1 MATKS
6 YADSLFES
14 KLMIDGLKN
23 NKETLPAGIDE
34 TFINN
39 IERIKDEVQKLNS
52 EQEKLK
58 ADLKSKTKVLEE
70 SHKLLQQQYAEAK
83 KRIKLDIPQTQWREY
98 GIEDK
103 K

>member
-6 YADSLFES
+6 YADSLFEA
-14 KLMIDGLKN
+14 KMMVDGLKN
-23 NKETLPAGIDE
+23 NQGNLPAGIDE
-34 TFINN
+34 AFINN
-39 IERIKDEVQKLNS
+39 LEKLREEVQKLNS

-58 ADLKSKTKVLEE
+58 ADLKSKTKVLED
-70 SHKLLQQQYAEAK
+70 SHKQLSQQYADAK
-83 KRIKLDIPQTQWREY
+83 KRIKIDVPQTQWREY

>member
-6 YADSLFES
+6 YADSLFDA
-14 KLMIDGLKN
+14 KVMIDGLKN
-23 NKETLPAGIDE
+23 NKEKLPAGIDE
-34 TFINN
+34 AFINN
-39 IERIKDEVQKLNS
+39 LETLSDQVQKINS

-58 ADLKSKTKVLEE
+58 ADLKSKTKILED
-70 SHKLLQQQYAEAK
+70 SHKMLLKQYADAK
-83 KRIKLDIPQTQWREY
+83 KRIKLDVPQTQWREY